1 MSAPCIPG
9 SRTRLSEHS
18 SSVVLLLLFV
28 LGLAS
33 CSGKNGAASNSAS
46 SVNSPTSSPVAQ
58 DSPVQSVAPKKIFGT
73 GEAVPAGYL
82 GYKVLGSWFKDQST
96 GKNAKPGAT
105 SNLYVDLAIVNTDK
119 KERAVAP
126 MKLVDETGKEYSLN
140 EKAVSQQP
148 SVAQVGMVA
157 PSQSKRAVAAFE
169 VPRGHEYKLKIQGF
183 SSTDE
188 VQIKLKPA
196 ANPPAQ

>member
-33 CSGKNGAASNSAS
+33 CAGKNGAASNSAS
-46 SVNSPTSSPVAQ
+46 SVNSPPAAQ
-58 DSPVQSVAPKKIFGT
+58 DSPVQSVAPKKIFET

-96 GKNAKPGAT
+96 GKNAKP
-105 SNLYVDLAIVNTDK
+105 
-119 KERAVAP
+119 
-126 MKLVDETGKEYSLN
+126 
-140 EKAVSQQP
+140 
-148 SVAQVGMVA
+148 
-157 PSQSKRAVAAFE
+157 
-169 VPRGHEYKLKIQGF
+169 
-183 SSTDE
+183 
-188 VQIKLKPA
+188 
-196 ANPPAQ
+196 